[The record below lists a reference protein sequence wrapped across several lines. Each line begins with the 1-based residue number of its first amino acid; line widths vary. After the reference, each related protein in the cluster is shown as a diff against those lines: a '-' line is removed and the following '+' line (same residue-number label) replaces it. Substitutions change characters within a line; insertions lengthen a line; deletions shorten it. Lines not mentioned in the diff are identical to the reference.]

1 MDGTDNGGVPA
12 KAYAGALRE
21 AVAGYLAAGGTQRA
35 IANAVPV
42 AYSTVS
48 RYLSGDRIL
57 NATDLPKL
65 RSFLAEQG
73 HPMDD
78 QAYGRL
84 EDLCRAAHAASGSP
98 ATQLTQ
104 IQSDLARL
112 TEEHSKALTELGDQA
127 TRLSELE
134 DRAARLTEL
143 EDQAARLTGQLEQ
156 ALDQIE
162 KQNRNLEHAQS
173 YTRQI
178 EAELADQQK
187 QADELRREVDVLRKQ
202 NRRLIEEQV
211 PAVSPQPGSETAA
224 LATGLRKSRAAGR
237 NGSPHQARPVRGPDW
252 AEHLGR
258 TDVTAVSARLR
269 QGLAARRNGSRQG
282 PGPWTENLGGRRPA
296 TRLPSP
302 FLSPEDVSPYGSP
315 QALATP
321 PFVRRYFLVALMTYL
336 GWVLWLTFMDALL
349 ADPGPSIVL
358 MAVTALIALLGPLF
372 GLFLLMRLLGPG
384 YILVEDELYR
394 TLLVVQAITFVGWLT
409 TLMNPV
415 FTFLAVP
422 TLATWIAHGTLL

>member
-112 TEEHSKALTELGDQA
+112 TEEHSKALAELGDQA
-127 TRLSELE
+127 ARMSELE
-134 DRAARLTEL
+134 DQAARLTEL

-162 KQNRNLEHAQS
+162 KQNRNLEHAQG

-211 PAVSPQPGSETAA
+211 PAVSPHVSSEPA
-224 LATGLRKSRAAGR
+224 LATGVREDLAAGQA
-237 NGSPHQARPVRGPDW
+237 GSLHEAGPARVPDHAADSPDGTDFYAQLRDGP
-252 AEHLGR
+252 
-258 TDVTAVSARLR
+258 
-269 QGLAARRNGSRQG
+269 AARQNAIRQN
-282 PGPWTENLGGRRPA
+282 PERWTGNLGGIRPPA
-296 TRLPSP
+296 PDP
-302 FLSPEDVSPYGSP
+302 PNPVSDPWGTAP
-315 QALATP
+315 QVPDNP
-321 PFVRRYFLVALMTYL
+321 PLVRRYIPVAAMTYL
-336 GWVLWLTFMDALL
+336 SWVLWLTFTTALE

-358 MAVTALIALLGPLF
+358 MALTAVIALLGPYF
-372 GLFLLMRLLGPG
+372 GLVLIVYVIGPR
-384 YILVEDELYR
+384 YIQVEDKLSRALY
-394 TLLVVQAITFVGWLT
+394 VVQALTFVGWLT
-409 TLMNPV
+409 TLMNPA
-415 FTFLAVP
+415 FTFLGVH
-422 TLATWIAHGTLL
+422 TLATWIANGILL